1 MTDEEQ
7 QAIAK
12 ARDGDFT
19 EFQLLLLE
27 SCERLRDWVS
37 GDIPADLRPLITV
50 DDVIQETCVEAIR
63 DIAQFEQRGPGSF
76 QSWLSEI
83 ARTCLLD
90 LVRSYRRQKRGGN
103 MARRR
108 ISWID
113 VAEHLMH
120 NPEGRL
126 PVPTPS
132 RIAVG
137 KELVCAVQAAVSQLP
152 ENERR
157 VMRLYYLEQ
166 QPTESIAAELDVSP
180 GAVRAIVQRARQRL
194 RVLLGNSSVWLSR

>member
-1 MTDEEQ
+1 
-7 QAIAK
+7 
-12 ARDGDFT
+12 
-19 EFQLLLLE
+19 
-27 SCERLRDWVS
+27 
-37 GDIPADLRPLITV
+37 V

-63 DIAQFEQRGPGSF
+63 DIDRFEWRGAGSF
-76 QSWLSEI
+76 ESWLGEI

-103 MARRR
+103 MVRRR

-113 VAEHLMH
+113 VAEHLMRH
-120 NPEGRL
+120 PEGHA
-126 PVPTPS
+126 PIPTPS

-137 KELVCAVQAAVSQLP
+137 KELICAIQAAVSQLP

-166 QPTESIAAELDVSP
+166 QPTEAIAAELDVSP

-194 RVLLGNSSVWLSR
+194 RDLLGGSSAWLSDRG